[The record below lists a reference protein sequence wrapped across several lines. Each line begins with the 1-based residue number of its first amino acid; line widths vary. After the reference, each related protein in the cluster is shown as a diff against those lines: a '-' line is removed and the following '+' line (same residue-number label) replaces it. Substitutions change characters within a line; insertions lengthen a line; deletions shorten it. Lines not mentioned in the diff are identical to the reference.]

1 LPTLS
6 QRRPSPSLPSLLP
19 TLSPAIQVVLGPNAI
34 IAGLQFI
41 VTNGISGTSTSTYCG
56 TKNGLSAYIGRAGK
70 AVGALGGTC
79 SAGSTTGR
87 RRLSQSGNSTAPG
100 LVGGT
105 FTSIV
110 TPAPQGTNDSP
121 PFSPSTAFTIDGNTV
136 SGGNV
141 TNGTASGRRLR
152 MRRAMLVASLGN

>member
-1 LPTLS
+1 M
-6 QRRPSPSLPSLLP
+6 
-19 TLSPAIQVVLGPNAI
+19 

-79 SAGSTTGR
+79 SPASAAVR
-87 RRLSQSGNSTAPG
+87 RRLAQNNSTSTPG
-100 LVGGT
+100 LVGST

-110 TPAPQGTNDSP
+110 TPAPQGSNDSP
-121 PFSPSTAFTIDGNTV
+121 PFSPNTAFTIDGQVVTPSNA
-136 SGGNV
+136 
-141 TNGTASGRRLR
+141 TNGTIGRRR
-152 MRRAMLVASLGN
+152 MRRALLTASLEN

>member
-1 LPTLS
+1 M
-6 QRRPSPSLPSLLP
+6 
-19 TLSPAIQVVLGPNAI
+19 

-79 SAGSTTGR
+79 STGTTVGR
-87 RRLSQSGNSTAPG
+87 RRLSQNNNSTSAPG

-110 TPAPQGTNDSP
+110 TPAPQGSNDSP

-136 SGGNV
+136 TPSNA
-141 TNGTASGRRLR
+141 TNGTLAKRRLH
-152 MRRAMLVASLGN
+152 RALLAASLEN

>member
-1 LPTLS
+1 M
-6 QRRPSPSLPSLLP
+6 
-19 TLSPAIQVVLGPNAI
+19 

-79 SAGSTTGR
+79 STGTTVGR
-87 RRLSQSGNSTAPG
+87 RRLSQNNNSTSTPG

-110 TPAPQGTNDSP
+110 TPAPQGSNDSP

-136 SGGNV
+136 TPSNA
-141 TNGTASGRRLR
+141 TNGTLAKRRL
-152 MRRAMLVASLGN
+152 RRAMLAASLEN

>member
-1 LPTLS
+1 M
-6 QRRPSPSLPSLLP
+6 
-19 TLSPAIQVVLGPNAI
+19 

-79 SAGSTTGR
+79 SMGSGAGR
-87 RRLSQSGNSTAPG
+87 RRLTQNNNSTTPG
-100 LVGGT
+100 LVGST

-110 TPAPQGTNDSP
+110 TPAPQGSNDSP
-121 PFSPSTAFTIDGNTV
+121 PFSPSTTFTIDGNTV
-136 SGGNV
+136 TPSNA
-141 TNGTASGRRLR
+141 TISKRR
-152 MRRAMLVASLGN
+152 MRRALLAASLKN